1 MEEFGR
7 NFNGR
12 PLPRELIQIHAFQ
25 QHMPDFAQGS
35 ALIEHD
41 GSALTPWSAGTVSRV
56 DGCRSRAPTTPAL
69 AEFMNWAAFHFYRF

>member
-12 PLPRELIQIHAFQ
+12 PLPRELIHIHAFQ
-25 QHMPDFAQGS
+25 LRMLNFAQGF

-41 GSALTPWSAGTVSRV
+41 GSALTPWFASTAFRV
-56 DGCRSRAPTTPAL
+56 DGCRSRAPTAPAL
-69 AEFMNWAAFHFYRF
+69 VPLTARRELNS